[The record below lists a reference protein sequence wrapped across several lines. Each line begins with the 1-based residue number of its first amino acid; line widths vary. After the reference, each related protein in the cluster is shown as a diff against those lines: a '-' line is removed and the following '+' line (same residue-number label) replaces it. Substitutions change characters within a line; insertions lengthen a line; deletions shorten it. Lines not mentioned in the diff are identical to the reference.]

1 MSVKQGFALFLM
13 IWNLVVFFVYGLYQ
27 GKARKGSYRI
37 SEKTLLMM
45 TYVGG
50 GLGAWAGGTHF
61 RHKTQKKYFQL
72 AWAIGVLID
81 ALLIYWMW
89 KWAKAFFFIARTIK
103 VPLSML

>member
-13 IWNLVVFFVYGLYQ
+13 IWNLVVFLVYGLDK

-37 SEKTLLMM
+37 SEKTLLLM

-72 AWAIGVLID
+72 AWAVGVLID
-81 ALLIYWMW
+81 AVIMYWMW
-89 KWAKAFFFIARTIK
+89 K
-103 VPLSML
+103 

>member
-1 MSVKQGFALFLM
+1 MSVKQGFTLFLM
-13 IWNLVVFFVYGLYQ
+13 IWNLVVFLVYGLDK

-72 AWAIGVLID
+72 AWSVGVLSD
-81 ALLIYWMW
+81 A
-89 KWAKAFFFIARTIK
+89 
-103 VPLSML
+103 

>member
-13 IWNLVVFFVYGLYQ
+13 IWNLVVFLVYGLDK

-37 SEKTLLMM
+37 SEKTLLLL

-81 ALLIYWMW
+81 AVIMYWMW
-89 KWAKAFFFIARTIK
+89 K
-103 VPLSML
+103 

>member
-1 MSVKQGFALFLM
+1 MAVKQGFALFLM
-13 IWNLVVFFVYGLYQ
+13 IWNLVVFLVYGLDK

-37 SEKTLLMM
+37 SEKTLLLM

-50 GLGAWAGGTHF
+50 GLGAWGGGTHF

-72 AWAIGVLID
+72 AWAVGVLID

-89 KWAKAFFFIARTIK
+89 K
-103 VPLSML
+103 

>member
-1 MSVKQGFALFLM
+1 MSVKQGFTLFLM
-13 IWNLVVFFVYGLYQ
+13 IWNMVVFLVYGLDK

-37 SEKTLLMM
+37 SEKTLLLM

-89 KWAKAFFFIARTIK
+89 K
-103 VPLSML
+103 

>member
-1 MSVKQGFALFLM
+1 MAVKQGFTLFLM
-13 IWNLVVFFVYGLYQ
+13 IWNLVVFLVYGLDK

-37 SEKTLLMM
+37 SEKTLLLM

-89 KWAKAFFFIARTIK
+89 K
-103 VPLSML
+103 

>member
-1 MSVKQGFALFLM
+1 MSVKQGFTLFLM
-13 IWNLVVFFVYGLYQ
+13 IWNLVVFLVYGLDK

-72 AWAIGVLID
+72 AWAVGVLID
-81 ALLIYWMW
+81 GLLIYWMW
-89 KWAKAFFFIARTIK
+89 K
-103 VPLSML
+103 

>member
-13 IWNLVVFFVYGLYQ
+13 IWNLIVFLVYGLDK

-81 ALLIYWMW
+81 ALLLYWMW
-89 KWAKAFFFIARTIK
+89 K
-103 VPLSML
+103 

>member
-13 IWNLVVFFVYGLYQ
+13 IWNLVVFLVYGLDK
-27 GKARKGSYRI
+27 GKARKGSYQI
-37 SEKTLLMM
+37 SEKTLLLM

-72 AWAIGVLID
+72 AWAVGVLID
-81 ALLIYWMW
+81 AVIMYWMW
-89 KWAKAFFFIARTIK
+89 K
-103 VPLSML
+103 

>member
-13 IWNLVVFFVYGLYQ
+13 IWNLVVFLVYGLDK

-37 SEKTLLMM
+37 SEKTLLLM

-61 RHKTQKKYFQL
+61 CHKTQKKYFQL

-81 ALLIYWMW
+81 AVIMYWMW
-89 KWAKAFFFIARTIK
+89 K
-103 VPLSML
+103 

>member
-1 MSVKQGFALFLM
+1 MAVKQGFALFLM
-13 IWNLVVFFVYGLYQ
+13 IWNLIVFLVYGLDK

-72 AWAIGVLID
+72 AWAVGVLID

-89 KWAKAFFFIARTIK
+89 K
-103 VPLSML
+103 

>member
-13 IWNLVVFFVYGLYQ
+13 IWNLVVFLVYGLDK

-37 SEKTLLMM
+37 SERTLLMM

-50 GLGAWAGGTHF
+50 GLGAWAGGAYF

-72 AWAIGVLID
+72 AWAVGVLID

-89 KWAKAFFFIARTIK
+89 K
-103 VPLSML
+103 

>member
-1 MSVKQGFALFLM
+1 MSVKQGFALLLM
-13 IWNLVVFFVYGLYQ
+13 IWNLVVFLVYGLDK

-37 SEKTLLMM
+37 SEKTLLLI

-72 AWAIGVLID
+72 AWAVGVLID

-89 KWAKAFFFIARTIK
+89 K
-103 VPLSML
+103 

>member
-1 MSVKQGFALFLM
+1 MAVKQGFALFLM
-13 IWNLVVFFVYGLYQ
+13 IWNLVVFLVYGLDK

-72 AWAIGVLID
+72 AWAVGVLID

-89 KWAKAFFFIARTIK
+89 K
-103 VPLSML
+103 

>member
-1 MSVKQGFALFLM
+1 MSVKQGFTLFLM
-13 IWNLVVFFVYGLYQ
+13 IWNLIVFLVYGLDK

-72 AWAIGVLID
+72 AWAVGVLID

-89 KWAKAFFFIARTIK
+89 K
-103 VPLSML
+103 

>member
-13 IWNLVVFFVYGLYQ
+13 IWNLIVFLVYGLDK

-37 SEKTLLMM
+37 SEKTLLLM

-50 GLGAWAGGTHF
+50 GLGAWAGGSHF

-72 AWAIGVLID
+72 AWAVGVLID

-89 KWAKAFFFIARTIK
+89 K
-103 VPLSML
+103 

>member
-1 MSVKQGFALFLM
+1 MSVKQGFTLFLM
-13 IWNLVVFFVYGLYQ
+13 IWNMVVFLVYGLDK

-72 AWAIGVLID
+72 AWAVGVLID

-89 KWAKAFFFIARTIK
+89 K
-103 VPLSML
+103 

>member
-1 MSVKQGFALFLM
+1 MSVKQGFSLFLM
-13 IWNLVVFFVYGLYQ
+13 IWNLVVFLVYGLDK

-37 SEKTLLMM
+37 SEKTLLLM

-72 AWAIGVLID
+72 AWAVGVLID

-89 KWAKAFFFIARTIK
+89 K
-103 VPLSML
+103 

>member
-1 MSVKQGFALFLM
+1 MSVKQGFTLFLM
-13 IWNLVVFFVYGLYQ
+13 IWNLVVFLVYGLDK

-37 SEKTLLMM
+37 SEKTLLLM

-72 AWAIGVLID
+72 AWAVGVLID

-89 KWAKAFFFIARTIK
+89 K
-103 VPLSML
+103 

>member
-1 MSVKQGFALFLM
+1 MSVKQGFTLFLM
-13 IWNLVVFFVYGLYQ
+13 IWNLIVFLVYGLDK

-37 SEKTLLMM
+37 SEKTLLLM

-72 AWAIGVLID
+72 AWAVGVLID

-89 KWAKAFFFIARTIK
+89 K
-103 VPLSML
+103 

>member
-13 IWNLVVFFVYGLYQ
+13 IWNLVVFLVYGLDK

-37 SEKTLLMM
+37 SERTLLMM

-72 AWAIGVLID
+72 AWAVGVLID

-89 KWAKAFFFIARTIK
+89 K
-103 VPLSML
+103 

>member
-1 MSVKQGFALFLM
+1 MSVKQGFTLFLM
-13 IWNLVVFFVYGLYQ
+13 IWNLIVFLVYGLDK

-37 SEKTLLMM
+37 SEKTLLLM

-72 AWAIGVLID
+72 VWAVGVLID

-89 KWAKAFFFIARTIK
+89 
-103 VPLSML
+103 

>member
-1 MSVKQGFALFLM
+1 MSVKQGFTLFLM
-13 IWNLVVFFVYGLYQ
+13 IWNLVVFLVYGLDK

-89 KWAKAFFFIARTIK
+89 K
-103 VPLSML
+103 

>member
-13 IWNLVVFFVYGLYQ
+13 IWNLVVFLVYGLDK

-37 SEKTLLMM
+37 SEKTLLLM

-72 AWAIGVLID
+72 AWAVGVLID

-89 KWAKAFFFIARTIK
+89 K
-103 VPLSML
+103 

>member
-13 IWNLVVFFVYGLYQ
+13 IWNMIVFLVYGLDK

-37 SEKTLLMM
+37 SEKTLLLM

-72 AWAIGVLID
+72 AWAVGVLID

-89 KWAKAFFFIARTIK
+89 K
-103 VPLSML
+103 

>member
-1 MSVKQGFALFLM
+1 MSVKQGFTLFLM
-13 IWNLVVFFVYGLYQ
+13 IWNLVVFLVYGFDK

-50 GLGAWAGGTHF
+50 GLGAWAGGTLF

-72 AWAIGVLID
+72 AWAVGVLID

-89 KWAKAFFFIARTIK
+89 K
-103 VPLSML
+103 

>member
-13 IWNLVVFFVYGLYQ
+13 IWNLVVFLVYGLDK

-37 SEKTLLMM
+37 SEKTLLLM

-61 RHKTQKKYFQL
+61 RHKTKKKYFQL
-72 AWAIGVLID
+72 AWAVGVFID

-89 KWAKAFFFIARTIK
+89 K
-103 VPLSML
+103 

>member
-1 MSVKQGFALFLM
+1 MSVKQGFTLFLM
-13 IWNLVVFFVYGLYQ
+13 IWNMVVFLVYGLDK

-37 SEKTLLMM
+37 SEKTLLLM

-72 AWAIGVLID
+72 AWAVGVLID

-89 KWAKAFFFIARTIK
+89 K
-103 VPLSML
+103 

>member
-1 MSVKQGFALFLM
+1 MSVKQGFALLLM
-13 IWNLVVFFVYGLYQ
+13 IWNLVVFLVYGLDK

-37 SEKTLLMM
+37 SEKTLLLM

-72 AWAIGVLID
+72 AWAVGVLID

-89 KWAKAFFFIARTIK
+89 K
-103 VPLSML
+103 

>member
-1 MSVKQGFALFLM
+1 M
-13 IWNLVVFFVYGLYQ
+13 
-27 GKARKGSYRI
+27 
-37 SEKTLLMM
+37 LMM

-72 AWAIGVLID
+72 AWAVGVLID

-89 KWAKAFFFIARTIK
+89 K
-103 VPLSML
+103 

>member
-1 MSVKQGFALFLM
+1 MAVKQGFALFLM
-13 IWNLVVFFVYGLYQ
+13 IWNLVVFLVYGLDK

-37 SEKTLLMM
+37 SEKTLLLM

-50 GLGAWAGGTHF
+50 GLGAWAGGSHF

-72 AWAIGVLID
+72 AWAVGVLID

-89 KWAKAFFFIARTIK
+89 K
-103 VPLSML
+103 

>member
-1 MSVKQGFALFLM
+1 MSVKQGFTLFLM
-13 IWNLVVFFVYGLYQ
+13 IWNMVVFLVYGLDK

-37 SEKTLLMM
+37 SEKTLLLM

-72 AWAIGVLID
+72 ASAVGVLID

-89 KWAKAFFFIARTIK
+89 K
-103 VPLSML
+103 